1 MAQGPTHLLRS
12 CCFACSFCCSIALGA
27 RAAMFPNQ
35 SVAMRFNTV
44 AMRFNTVTEVRMH
57 YQLPDDVWN
66 AFTEVCGN
74 PRDDLKLM
82 AILPPRIVAASLQRA
97 VLPDGQYLSAIQA
110 SHVGLV
116 YNLRRRI
123 VRTSG
128 GSRLGHM
135 EGDVDVWRH
144 SCTRR
149 RRCSSKSH
157 CCSLNTG
164 GTKAQDDPDHRR
176 TTANSLSRTRTRRP
190 SGINDTSKQ
199 LVVGLQKKK
208 SQLWSR

>member
-1 MAQGPTHLLRS
+1 MLVSFVKLCENETKLKSLVQDNSAGDVGAILAQGPTHLLRS

-82 AILPPRIVAASLQRA
+82 AILPPRIVAASPSKSCSTRW
-97 VLPDGQYLSAIQA
+97 PISLSNSGIPCG
-110 SHVGLV
+110 VGLQFAPT
-116 YNLRRRI
+116 NCAHQWGEQ
-123 VRTSG
+123 TG
-128 GSRLGHM
+128 THG
-135 EGDVDVWRH
+135 
-144 SCTRR
+144 RR
-149 RRCSSKSH
+149 RRRLETQLHEETKVFKQVPLLLPQHRWNESS
-157 CCSLNTG
+157 
-164 GTKAQDDPDHRR
+164 R
-176 TTANSLSRTRTRRP
+176 
-190 SGINDTSKQ
+190 
-199 LVVGLQKKK
+199 
-208 SQLWSR
+208 